1 MAQIFK
7 LKFRHMEAQHI
18 YGSFEIEIIIMCN
31 HIARDLRTKLVYAH
45 IFYMGSKDTLMIDS
59 FELR

>member
-18 YGSFEIEIIIMCN
+18 YGNFEI
-31 HIARDLRTKLVYAH
+31 ARQLRTKPAYDH
-45 IFYMGSKDTLMIDS
+45 IFNMGSKNTLMMDS